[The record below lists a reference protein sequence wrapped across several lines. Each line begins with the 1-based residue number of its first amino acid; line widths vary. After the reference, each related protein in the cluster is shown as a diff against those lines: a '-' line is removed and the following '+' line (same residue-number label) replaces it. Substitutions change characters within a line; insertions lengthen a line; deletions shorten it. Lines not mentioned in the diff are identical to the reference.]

1 MECTITVSPSRT
13 KLTNAAS
20 CGRWAS
26 LSLVKVLR
34 QQATDDRVAA
44 VAISEAESV
53 AGVGA
58 YEGFLE
64 ELFDLLTKIPE

>member
-1 MECTITVSPSRT
+1 
-13 KLTNAAS
+13 
-20 CGRWAS
+20 

-44 VAISEAESV
+44 VAISETESV